1 MANRRMFSKKV
12 IDTDTFLD
20 MPDSAQILYFHLA
33 LRADDDGFIASPKM
47 IMRMLGS
54 SDDNMKL
61 LVAKGYII
69 PFESGVCVIK
79 HWRVHNYIQK
89 DRYQE
94 TFYKYE
100 KSLIDPD
107 PNNDNEYTLL
117 DTPRIQDVSKT
128 VPQVRDRDRLEIEKE
143 TDKTS
148 DMKNTVEIVQF
159 WDNNGFG
166 YNNMQGKESLLL
178 WLDDSSFKNPA
189 EMILEAMNI
198 ACAGNK
204 RTLRYVEG
212 ILKNWQNEN
221 ILTLEE
227 VKDRNNKRSNK
238 EPEKKDKYEDMYND
252 MNF

>member
-117 DTPRIQDVSKT
+117 DTPRIHHVSKT
-128 VPQVRDRDRLEIEKE
+128 VPQVRDRERDRQGERYEKH
-143 TDKTS
+143 S
-148 DMKNTVEIVQF
+148 GNC
-159 WDNNGFG
+159 
-166 YNNMQGKESLLL
+166 S
-178 WLDDSSFKNPA
+178 
-189 EMILEAMNI
+189 IL
-198 ACAGNK
+198 G
-204 RTLRYVEG
+204 
-212 ILKNWQNEN
+212 
-221 ILTLEE
+221 
-227 VKDRNNKRSNK
+227 
-238 EPEKKDKYEDMYND
+238 
-252 MNF
+252 